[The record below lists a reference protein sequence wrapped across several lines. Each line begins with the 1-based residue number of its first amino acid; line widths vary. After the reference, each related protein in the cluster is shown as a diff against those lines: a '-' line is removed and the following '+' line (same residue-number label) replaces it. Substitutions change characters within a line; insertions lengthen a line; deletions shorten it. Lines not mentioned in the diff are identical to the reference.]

1 LNIQFLNAQS
11 SAQLFI
17 DLEKCCGSSEWIKK
31 VIAARPYKDI
41 EGLYQTS
48 DNIWASLAEDDYLE
62 AFTHHPQIGDIESMK
77 KKFASTAS
85 WAENE
90 QKGSNQASIAVLSA
104 LKIANQEYLAK
115 FGFIFIVCA
124 TGKTAQQ
131 MLDLLNQRM
140 PNKRKTEIQLAAL
153 EQNKITHLRIDKLLS
168 NKSAENNGDTMSP
181 ITTHILDTAKGCPAA
196 NIAVTLEY
204 FTNNNWDI
212 IAQGTSDAD
221 GRIMNWMEGSLQ
233 KGQYRICFITA
244 AYHNNK
250 GFFPSVTINFTIDNP
265 DQHYHV
271 PLLLS
276 PYSYSTYR
284 GS

>member
-1 LNIQFLNAQS
+1 LNIQLLNVLS
-11 SAQLFI
+11 NAQLFI

-31 VIAARPYKDI
+31 VIAARPYKDR
-41 EGLYQTS
+41 EDLYQTS
-48 DNIWASLAEDDYLE
+48 DNIWASLSEDDYLE

-77 KKFASTAS
+77 KKFASTAN
-85 WAENE
+85 WAKNE
-90 QKGSNQASIAVLSA
+90 QKGSSQASIEVLSA
-104 LKIANQEYLAK
+104 LKTANQEYLAK

-131 MLDLLNQRM
+131 MLNLLNQRR
-140 PNKRKTEIQLAAL
+140 PNDRSIEIKIAAL
-153 EQNKITHLRIDKLLS
+153 EQNKITHLRIEKLLS
-168 NKSAENNGDTMSP
+168 DNNENKMSP

-196 NIAVTLEY
+196 NIAVTLEVL
-204 FTNNNWDI
+204 TNNTWEA
-212 IAQGTSDAD
+212 IAKGTSDAD
-221 GRIMNWMEGSLQ
+221 GRIMNWMDTPLQ
-233 KGQYRICFITA
+233 KGQYRINFMTA
-244 AYHNNK
+244 PYHNNE

-276 PYSYSTYR
+276 PFSYSTYR

>member
-1 LNIQFLNAQS
+1 LNIQIFNSLPS
-11 SAQLFI
+11 EQLFI
-17 DLEKCCGSSEWIKK
+17 ELEKCCGSSNWIKQ
-31 VIAARPYKDI
+31 IISNRPYQCIEDI
-41 EGLYQTS
+41 HQVS
-48 DNIWASLAEDDYLE
+48 DDIWSNLMDSDYLE
-62 AFTHHPQIGDIESMK
+62 AFTHHPQIGDIDSLK

-90 QKGSNQASIAVLSA
+90 QKGSNQASTEILSA

-131 MLDLLNQRM
+131 MLDLLKQRM
-140 PNKRKTEIQLAAL
+140 LNDNAIELEIAAA
-153 EQNKITHLRIDKLLS
+153 EQNKITHLRLDKLL
-168 NKSAENNGDTMSP
+168 KNNEKTMSP
-181 ITTHILDTAKGCPAA
+181 ITTHILDTALGCPAS
-196 NIAVTLEY
+196 NISVTLEY
-204 FTNNNWDI
+204 CINGDWQS
-212 IAQGTSDAD
+212 IANGTTDAD
-221 GRIMNWMEGSLQ
+221 GRIMDWIESSINSGE
-233 KGQYRICFITA
+233 YRIIFDTKS
-244 AYHNNK
+244 YHKGK
-250 GFFPSVTINFTIDNP
+250 GFFPSVCINFTIDNP